1 MEYVSLLT
9 LDRNRNIMVNWKKAK
24 NVMKK
29 EFSYVLEYMVYE

>member
-9 LDRNRNIMVNWKKAK
+9 LDRNRNIMVNWKEEK
-24 NVMKK
+24 NATKK